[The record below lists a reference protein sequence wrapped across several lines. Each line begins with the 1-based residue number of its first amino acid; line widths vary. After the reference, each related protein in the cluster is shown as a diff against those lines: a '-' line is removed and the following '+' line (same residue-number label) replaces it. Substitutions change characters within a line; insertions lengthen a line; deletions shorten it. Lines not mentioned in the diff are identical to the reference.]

1 MQGNLERGNNMSL
14 QEIEVKTEY
23 RSLLDNVARDFY
35 IPLLSKAV
43 SYKRAV
49 GFFSS
54 SALTEISKGITG
66 LVKNGGTIQLV
77 ASPYLSEEDVEAIKK
92 GYEMRESIIKR
103 AIIRE
108 MKDATN
114 EFEEARL
121 NLLANL
127 ISDGVLDIKIAFIED
142 EKKIGMYHEKMG
154 IITDNEGNVVAFSG
168 SNNESA
174 TAMFSNYET
183 IDVFCSWKG
192 ENDRIA
198 AKENA
203 FTSIWNN
210 IEPNL
215 RIVDFPELKDE
226 IIERYKRAKPNLAID
241 REEFGISVDHASAAT
256 PRHCGA
262 AVPGNVSLHQYQLDA
277 IAEWKKKGFR
287 GIFDMATGT
296 GKTYTGL
303 AAVAELCEAL
313 DNKLAVFIVA
323 PFQHLVEQWV
333 EDIEQFNMEPIIGYS
348 ASSQKDWKKRLE
360 DAIRDQKLKV
370 CNREFFC
377 FICTNA
383 TFASKFV
390 QAQVEKLRGNAL
402 IIVDEAH
409 NFGAEGLSSLL
420 SNRFSYRLALSAT
433 IDRHNDEE
441 GTARLYDYF
450 GDKCIEYSL
459 ERAIEEKKLT
469 GYKYYPVIVTLSE
482 YELQRYSEL
491 TYEMSKCV
499 IKGKNGKFKLSER
512 GKILA
517 MARSRLVAGAEGKI
531 EKLKELIVP
540 FLNDRHILVY
550 CGATKVCDPD
560 QDFTTVDDEDMR
572 QIDAV
577 THLLGNKFNMKV
589 SQFTSR
595 EDVAEREVLKKEFA
609 EGETLQALIAI
620 KCLDEGVNIPKIK
633 VAFILASTTNPKEYI
648 QRRGRVLRLA
658 PGKKYAEI
666 YDFIT
671 LPRPMDEVP
680 SLTEEQLKKELT
692 LVKNELCRGKEFA
705 SIAMNMVTAE
715 SVLDKIKKA
724 YSINDNLI
732 TFEED
737 YGDGGY

>member
-1 MQGNLERGNNMSL
+1 MSL